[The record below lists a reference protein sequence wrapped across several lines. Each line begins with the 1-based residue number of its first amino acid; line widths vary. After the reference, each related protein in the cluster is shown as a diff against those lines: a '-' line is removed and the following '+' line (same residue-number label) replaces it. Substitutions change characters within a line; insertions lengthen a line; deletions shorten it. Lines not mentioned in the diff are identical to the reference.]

1 MSDITLKAQ
10 KWMRNKKGI
19 GFQARVIRE
28 GANIVI
34 SVEDSPR
41 KYLKAIRELAG
52 EILNDAIVIIKKAFT
67 YPVAPE
73 DAASE
78 AKRVKAFLED
88 RMVGL
93 LNILLEEGER
103 PFLDAVQRDS
113 SVLKAQYDIR
123 TLMITDNGWRRWDGA
138 LLTKDGWTI
147 QDGNSKEKESLITG
161 ILEDFHV
168 QQKIA

>member
-1 MSDITLKAQ
+1 MSDIAIKAK
-10 KWMRNKKGI
+10 KWLRNKQGI
-19 GFQARVIRE
+19 GFRAHVIRE
-28 GANIVI
+28 GSNIVI

-52 EILNDAIVIIKKAFT
+52 DILNDGIVIIRKAFT

-78 AKRVKAFLED
+78 AERVKAFLEE

-93 LNILLEEGER
+93 LNILLEDGER
-103 PFLDAVQRDS
+103 HFLDAVQRDS

-123 TLMITDNGWRRWDGA
+123 TLMITDNGWARWDGA

-147 QDGNSKEKESLITG
+147 QDGNGKEEESLLTG
-161 ILEDFHV
+161 ILEDCHV